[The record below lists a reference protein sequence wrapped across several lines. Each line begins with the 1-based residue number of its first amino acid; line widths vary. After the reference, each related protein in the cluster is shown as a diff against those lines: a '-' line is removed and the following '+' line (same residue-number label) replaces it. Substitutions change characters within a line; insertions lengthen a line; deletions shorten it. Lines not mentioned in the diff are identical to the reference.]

1 MMSNPRAAYL
11 GASVSTASPARLLVM
26 LCERLVLDVTRGRNA
41 QADGDYAEAHR
52 QLLHA
57 QEIVLELRMSLDVKV
72 WDGGP
77 ALASIYDFLHAE
89 LVRIR
94 DQGYAVDDQ
103 ENETGINCI
112 ALPVHLTSVN
122 RPSGAISVSA
132 LVYRRPLQALVDD
145 LPTIRTIID
154 A

>member
-41 QADGDYAEAHR
+41 QAEGDHGEAHR

-77 ALASIYDFLHAE
+77 ALASIYDFLHSE
-89 LVRIR
+89 LVRANMSKDLHR
-94 DQGYAVDDQ
+94 TEG
-103 ENETGINCI
+103 C
-112 ALPVHLTSVN
+112 LK
-122 RPSGAISVSA
+122 
-132 LVYRRPLQALVDD
+132 LVTDLCATWREAALQAATVSSV
-145 LPTIRTIID
+145 